1 MAAVDLTDWNC
12 VTFYCTQ
19 LSLSP
24 CIHASIIARFD
35 FVLSI
40 LRVLAHSNARA
51 LLIDP
56 IELPNHGVVA
66 CGLGLKNTRTQSRL

>member
-1 MAAVDLTDWNC
+1 MFRKGGTAVLEKYFC
-12 VTFYCTQ
+12 VCF
-19 LSLSP
+19 SLQ
-24 CIHASIIARFD
+24 RD
-35 FVLSI
+35 TKRW

-66 CGLGLKNTRTQSRL
+66 CGWA

>member
-1 MAAVDLTDWNC
+1 MVVNTCSLIEAL
-12 VTFYCTQ
+12 VTSCHG
-19 LSLSP
+19 SP
-24 CIHASIIARFD
+24 P
-35 FVLSI
+35 